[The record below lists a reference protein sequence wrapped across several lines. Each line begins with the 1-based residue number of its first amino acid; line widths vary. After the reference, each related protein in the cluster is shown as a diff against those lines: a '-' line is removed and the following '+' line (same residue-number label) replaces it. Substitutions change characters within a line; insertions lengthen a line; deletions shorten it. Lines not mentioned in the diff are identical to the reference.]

1 MSKSRFALPP
11 ILLATGLLLFG
22 TAMAGPP
29 DHDPMWR
36 GGPPTAEQQLARL
49 SQELGLDAE
58 QSRQMLGLLQDA
70 HAEHEAL
77 RARMFEE
84 FQPEL
89 CALRESTQADIL
101 DILTPEQGE
110 LFLQLKEQKQSQA
123 GNNKRRRWSAEDCD
137 GSGG

>member
-22 TAMAGPP
+22 AAMAGPP

-36 GGPPTAEQQLARL
+36 GGPPNAEQHLARL

-58 QSRQMLGLLQDA
+58 QSRQMLGLLQGA

-110 LFLQLKEQKQSQA
+110 LFMQLKEQKQSQA
-123 GNNKRRRWSAEDCD
+123 GNNKRRHWSAEDCD

>member
-22 TAMAGPP
+22 TALAGPP

-36 GGPPTAEQQLARL
+36 SGPPTAEQHLARL

-58 QSRQMLGLLQDA
+58 QSRQMLRLLQDA

-89 CALRESTQADIL
+89 CALREGTQADIL

-110 LFLQLKEQKQSQA
+110 LFLQLQEQKQSQA
-123 GNNKRRRWSAEDCD
+123 GNNRRRRLSAEDCD